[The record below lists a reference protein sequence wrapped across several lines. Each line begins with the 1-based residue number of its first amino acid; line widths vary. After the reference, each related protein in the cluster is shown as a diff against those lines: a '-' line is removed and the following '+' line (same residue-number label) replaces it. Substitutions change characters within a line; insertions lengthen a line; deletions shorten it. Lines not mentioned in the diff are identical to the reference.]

1 MQLKSF
7 IKFLGIGLFAVTVLA
22 IVSCGGCDQATD
34 EESPAQD
41 PIVETTPTVP
51 PPPPVVRKRAE
62 VKKKTKVE
70 PETSEEFVAIE
81 DDEVETIDNVAFVPH
96 RFTYT
101 EIEEKDE
108 PLSVRM
114 SAFDD
119 PPIYGKH
126 CLKKE
131 DPDQCSQI
139 AIQGYFSERMKFPAE
154 AKGMNDPVEYV
165 TFVVQADGQIN
176 KDNIQV
182 LKQDPQCRE
191 CAAEA
196 LTLVRKMPKWQ
207 PAMKGGT
214 PVAARV
220 TVPVRFKV
228 R

>member
-1 MQLKSF
+1 MRLKSF
-7 IKFLGIGLFAVTVLA
+7 IQYLSIGLFAVTVLA

-41 PIVETTPTVP
+41 PVVETTPTVP

-62 VKKKTKVE
+62 VKKKHKAE
-70 PETSEEFVAIE
+70 PESHEDFVAIE
-81 DDEVETIDNVAFVPH
+81 EDEVESIDNVAFVPH

-101 EIEEKDE
+101 EIEETDE
-108 PLSVRM
+108 PLHVRM

-119 PPIYGKH
+119 PPIYGKQ

-131 DPDQCSQI
+131 DPDDCSQI
-139 AIQGYFSERMKFPAE
+139 EIQQYFADNMDFPEE
-154 AKGMNDPVEYV
+154 AKEMNDPIEYV
-165 TFVVQADGQIN
+165 SFLVQADGHID

-196 LTLVRKMPKWQ
+196 LTLIRKMPKWQ

-220 TVPVRFKV
+220 TVPVRFTV